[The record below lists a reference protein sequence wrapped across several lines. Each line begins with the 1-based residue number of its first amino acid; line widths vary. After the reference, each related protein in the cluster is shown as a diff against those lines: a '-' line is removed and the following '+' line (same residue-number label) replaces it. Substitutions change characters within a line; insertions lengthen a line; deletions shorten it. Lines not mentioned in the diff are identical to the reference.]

1 MAKWWPTLP
10 RKSSSF
16 VVETTTFGH
25 LVCLPMF
32 NAKFASHFIFI
43 VFDPWPFL
51 HPLILE
57 IKLLPFRLGSLG
69 CCVVIIFSGCCTTV
83 RLTNNRRKCL
93 NVAVDLVK
101 RARALF
107 IRVTLVDIWSFFFL
121 FLNAKSKSV
130 HFLFIL
136 TDGRVCSVEAITHN
150 TGGRWTAGKT
160 VCALIGW

>member
-69 CCVVIIFSGCCTTV
+69 CCVVIIISGCCTTV
-83 RLTNNRRKCL
+83 QTTDANTWMWPSILLRELGPFSSGSLSSTSDPLFPFSKRKIEE
-93 NVAVDLVK
+93 
-101 RARALF
+101 RAL
-107 IRVTLVDIWSFFFL
+107 LVYIVRRPCAS
-121 FLNAKSKSV
+121 
-130 HFLFIL
+130 
-136 TDGRVCSVEAITHN
+136 
-150 TGGRWTAGKT
+150 RWGYHTQH
-160 VCALIGW
+160 WREMDRR